1 MNNRLNYT
9 NRAYWCISAVI
20 VVLLLFSAMP
30 ITTHTQGTD
39 AGAAEKNSNAFSTK
53 TKTRETPSQKILFVF
68 DDNAG
73 ILGTGAIYTVWL
85 DTIIKSMEASGKI
98 LNRTDLQT
106 DAFFVWDQDED
117 FISGV
122 KTADQA
128 TFDKKANG
136 PAYSG
141 GTYQKVYNSE
151 TKQQE
156 DHNFDM
162 KNYDAVVWLTGLDS
176 GGIDI
181 DQDQTPDGITLT
193 STDIANLKQ
202 YLTNGGKLWLCGQ
215 DILLD
220 VYGQTDEDG
229 DQFPDMTETKQGDL
243 FFDFFKIATAFQD
256 FGTPD
261 TLTGTAK
268 GLTGGASYQTSALS
282 SGIEEDD
289 GDYRV
294 YGDFIYSPLAS
305 PQYNRLTEVFN
316 STPSATQ
323 QQNGWPSAD
332 LPYYLNAYQ
341 YDNRPY
347 GSSPYKVV
355 FFSFE
360 FASISNENQRIDL
373 MDKVLR
379 YLITRP
385 PIITVTAP
393 TEGQNIAGTF
403 SITGTSSDPDGTVT
417 KIYLVID
424 NQTSTPLATL
434 TSNLNSW
441 SYSFDTTKYQDGS
454 HQLAAIAEDDTG
466 QMTACFVN
474 FTINQAGGTSHA
486 PSVTVTSPG
495 EGDTTG
501 GTTTI
506 SGTASDPDGNVQ
518 KVQVRLGGG
527 EWQDA
532 TGTTSWT
539 FSADVSPYA
548 SLGPLKI
555 DVRAYN
561 GMYSPVVS
569 RNITINLNNHAP
581 AVVVTAPTEGQTISG
596 TFTIRGAATDADSL
610 SQIRWVQIKVDSESY
625 NKNASKDGGSWASWM
640 CSLDTT
646 SYTAGS
652 HKISVKAFDGIAEST
667 EYVVNVTIQ
676 SGSTNAPTARIT
688 ASTQSVDIGVS
699 VTLDGTTSSG
709 SSQSAT
715 LTYTWSIDS
724 QSSGSSVSLSTTT
737 TSTTTM
743 TPTHAGIYKIKL
755 VVREGSQDS
764 TPAFIDIT
772 VTTPSGPKP
781 DISVLNITFKKGSL
795 AVTSAGVD
803 DTITIYASIKNIGS
817 TNASNIEVMFYNGDP
832 SAGGIQIGT
841 MQKITSLAISG
852 TSTVSVSQKFTALG
866 TFTIFVIADKNS
878 KIIESKEDNNVLS
891 RALVVSS
898 VSPDSKF
905 PNLKIDIKDVSFS
918 TENGD
923 PLGFVAEGDKIKII
937 AKVYNTKG
945 EEFTGGVS
953 VKFYAG
959 GVSQDNLIKSYDE
972 ISTISKNSYQE
983 ASCTWETIEG
993 APIEIYVVVESGT
1006 DESNPADNIAHK
1018 PIFILDASMLGVGSV
1033 TTASPTPGFEICALF
1048 VAIGFAFI
1056 IKKRRENKK

>member
-30 ITTHTQGTD
+30 ITTRTQGTD
-39 AGAAEKNSNAFSTK
+39 AGTTEKNFSIMTK
-53 TKTRETPSQKILFVF
+53 ARNPTQKVLFVF
-68 DDNAG
+68 DDNAAG
-73 ILGTGAIYTVWL
+73 LGTTCVAGPWL
-85 DTIIKSMEASGKI
+85 DTIIKSMETSGKV
-98 LNRTDLQT
+98 LNRSDLEPNIYAT
-106 DAFFVWDQDED
+106 WDQDGD
-117 FISGV
+117 FIMGGKEPS
-122 KTADQA
+122 QA
-128 TFDKKANG
+128 TFNTNANG

-141 GTYQKVYNSE
+141 GTYPNSYDGSA
-151 TKQQE
+151 Q
-156 DHNFDM
+156 DCDM
-162 KNYDAVVWLTGLDS
+162 KNYDAVVWFTGLDS
-176 GGIDI
+176 KEV
-181 DQDQTPDGITLT
+181 DGVSL
-193 STDIANLKQ
+193 SDTDVANIKQ
-202 YLTNGGKLWLCGQ
+202 YLNGGGKLWLCGQ

-220 VYGQTDEDG
+220 VYGQTDADG
-229 DQFPDMTETKQGDL
+229 DKFADMTETKQGDL
-243 FFDFFKIATAFQD
+243 FFDYFKIATAFQD

-268 GLTGGASYQTSALS
+268 GLTGGASYQTSALTAA
-282 SGIEEDD
+282 EDD
-289 GDYRV
+289 DTDYRRF
-294 YGDFIYSPLAS
+294 GDFIYSPLAS

-347 GSSPYKVV
+347 GASPYKVV

-379 YLITRP
+379 YLITRQ
-385 PIITVTAP
+385 PIITITTP

-403 SITGTSSDPDGTVT
+403 SITGTSSHPDGTVT

-424 NQTSTPLATL
+424 NQTSAPLSTL
-434 TSNLNSW
+434 TTNLNSW

-454 HQLAAIAEDDTG
+454 SHQLAAIAEDETG

-474 FTINQAGGTSHA
+474 FTINQAGTSHA

-581 AVVVTAPTEGQTISG
+581 AITITAPTDGQTISG
-596 TFTIRGAATDADSL
+596 TYTIRGAATDADSL
-610 SQIRWVQIKVDSESY
+610 SQIRWVQVKVDSESY

-640 CSLDTT
+640 YSLDTT

-724 QSSGSSVSLSTTT
+724 QPSGSSVSLSTTT
-737 TSTTTM
+737 TSTTTL